1 MPLLNS
7 KEKSLMEEKLE
18 LDNLRT
24 TNKENRDKDKTEKS
38 IDSIIIALFKK

>member
-24 TNKENRDKDKTEKS
+24 TNKENRDKTKAEKN
-38 IDSIIIALFKK
+38 IDFIIIALFKK